1 MPLGYLVETEQ
12 QRQMTMLISQGAQ
25 KQTDSPET
33 QLNLHHWLF
42 DYLNT
47 HAQVLGSNEMAQHH
61 NQSVTFLT
69 KSGGTIKMELSL
81 GWSEIST
88 DNKGANY
95 LKNLLEESGYSINT
109 TENAYSG

>member
-1 MPLGYLVETEQ
+1 
-12 QRQMTMLISQGAQ
+12 
-25 KQTDSPET
+25 
-33 QLNLHHWLF
+33 
-42 DYLNT
+42 
-47 HAQVLGSNEMAQHH
+47 
-61 NQSVTFLT
+61 
-69 KSGGTIKMELSL
+69 MELSL